1 MVSVVQLLL
10 DYLRGCRYAFSRP
23 WRAERDQGLNQNAVA
38 SMACF
43 VIAAVGTAAILR
55 RGDALWNFL
64 WVLLLVG
71 YAIAQ
76 AAVVVNRYRHRDEP
90 EVDRLGSALERVG
103 TRIGDW
109 LADRREGRRSTK

>member
-1 MVSVVQLLL
+1 MVTVVNLLL
-10 DYLRGCRYAFSRP
+10 DYLRGCRYSFSRP
-23 WRAERDQGLNQNAVA
+23 WRADRDQGLNHNAAA

-55 RGDALWNFL
+55 RGDALSNVL
-64 WVLLLVG
+64 WVLLVLG

-76 AAVVVNRYRHRDEP
+76 AAVVVQRYRHRDEP
-90 EVDRLGSALERVG
+90 EVDRLGSALGRVG

-109 LADRREGRRSTK
+109 LADRRESPR